1 MHPVLLHNG
10 HFITFKKGTPQLH
23 SLLVKNGFIERS
35 YVRKP
40 TVPRAVR
47 RIDLKNNFVI
57 PGFIDSHTHLIGRGI
72 ELQRINLET
81 CRSLNDCLEKMQSGL
96 RTEHEVVFGSNWDET
111 AWQSRDYHQ
120 LTRHALDTIS
130 RKRPLIMRRIC
141 GHFAV
146 VNTYALK
153 IIPRTWRT
161 VDRNKGHLYE
171 DVALNLDDIFKPSES
186 MLTRA
191 IDLGT
196 AEALKA
202 GITSVHE
209 ITKPRRFRIL
219 QRAKARRRLKLRWAC
234 YFKSQ
239 YLDNV
244 LAAGLTNGLGDDF
257 LKFCGIKVY
266 LDGSLG
272 ARTAA
277 LSRPYTDTR
286 NRGTLLFSERQLF
299 GIAQTAQEHDL
310 QLMIH
315 AIGDRTSALAVNV
328 LQKVSGRK
336 NHLRHRIEHLEVA
349 DTRIIRAMA
358 RLKLIASMQ
367 PNFTARWQQPG
378 DMYEQYLGDRY
389 KKMNCFRH
397 FANTGVTVVFGSD
410 CMPLGPL
417 YGLQGAIFHPF
428 ACGQCTPL
436 QALKM
441 YTHTPAYATFDE
453 AKKGEIAVGKLAD
466 LVVLNK
472 DPLVRKNHGSI
483 KVLMTMVNG
492 NIVYRDRQ

>member
-1 MHPVLLHNG
+1 MHPVLLHHG
-10 HFITFKKGTPQLH
+10 YFITFKKGAPHLRG
-23 SLLVKNGFIERS
+23 LLVNNGFIEKS

-40 TVPRAVR
+40 TAPRAVR
-47 RIDLKNNFVI
+47 RINLKNRFVI

-81 CRSLNDCLEKMQSGL
+81 CRSLEDCLEKMRSGL

-111 AWQSRDYHQ
+111 AWRSRDYRQ
-120 LTRHALDTIS
+120 LTRHTLDAIS
-130 RKRPLIMRRIC
+130 RKRPVIMRRIC

-146 VNTYALK
+146 VNTCALK
-153 IIPRTWRT
+153 IIPRTWRI
-161 VDRNKGHLYE
+161 VDRKKGHLYE
-171 DVALNLDDIFKPSES
+171 DAVLNLDDIFKPTDS
-186 MLTRA
+186 MLTQA
-191 IDLGT
+191 IDLGM
-196 AEALKA
+196 AEALKT

-209 ITKPRRFRIL
+209 ITKPRRFRFL

-277 LSRPYTDTR
+277 LSRPYTGTR
-286 NRGTLLFSERQLF
+286 TRGTLLFSERQLL
-299 GIAQTAQEHDL
+299 GIAQTAQENDL

-315 AIGDRTSALAVNV
+315 AIGNRASALAVNV
-328 LQKVSGRK
+328 SQKVSGQKSR
-336 NHLRHRIEHLEVA
+336 LRHRIEHLEVA
-349 DTRIIRAMA
+349 DGHTIRIMA
-358 RLKLIASMQ
+358 RLGLIASMQ

-378 DMYEQYLGDRY
+378 NMYEQYLGNRF
-389 KKMNCFRH
+389 KKMNCFRQ
-397 FANTGVTVVFGSD
+397 FANVGVTVVFGSD
-410 CMPLGPL
+410 CLPLGPL

-428 ACGQCTPL
+428 TCGQCTPL

-441 YTHTPAYATFDE
+441 YTQTPAYATFDE
-453 AKKGEIAVGKLAD
+453 NRKGEIAEGKLAD
-466 LVVLNK
+466 LVVLDKN
-472 DPLVRKNHGSI
+472 PLVKQNHGHI
-483 KVLMTMVNG
+483 NVLMTMVNG
-492 NIVYRDRQ
+492 NIVYTRSS